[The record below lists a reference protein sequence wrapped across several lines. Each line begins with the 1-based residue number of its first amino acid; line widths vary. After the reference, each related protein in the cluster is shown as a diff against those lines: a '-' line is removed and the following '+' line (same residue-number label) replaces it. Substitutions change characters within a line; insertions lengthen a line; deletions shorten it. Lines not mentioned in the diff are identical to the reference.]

1 MYVTAHHLNVRSEGT
16 FRSSIVATV
25 DSGYKVVLLEKLANG
40 WDKVLLENGQVGYVN
55 ARYLASAEPY
65 FEKAE
70 GSEYEVS
77 VPSAFVRSEGLQK
90 KIAVLHRGDRL
101 EALDRK
107 IFLQKWI
114 RVRVVNTE
122 KDGYI
127 GRVGYISKN
136 IVRVVE
142 GTRYQEEVPAL
153 NSAPEEELTVNSDW
167 IGDNTG
173 NITLNSAPQ
182 EVTTDSTS
190 TGSTDDG
197 SLEDFLGGFLND
209 TVDTTTSTGTNIP
222 ASTGAT
228 SNTGTTS
235 STGGTAADSS
245 IDDFFGSLLN

>member
-16 FRSSIVATV
+16 FRSSIIATV

-114 RVRVVNTE
+114 RVRIVGAE

-136 IVRVVE
+136 IVRVIE
-142 GTRYQEEVPAL
+142 GTRYQEEAPVL
-153 NSAPEEELTVNSDW
+153 NSAPEEELSVNSDW

-173 NITLNSAPQ
+173 NLTLNSAPQ
-182 EVTTDSTS
+182 EMTTIG

-209 TVDTTTSTGTNIP
+209 AGNATTSTGTSTTTN
-222 ASTGAT
+222 TGAT
-228 SNTGTTS
+228 TNTGTTS
-235 STGGTAADSS
+235 STGETTTDSS